1 MAALFP
7 IPGAPTDYELFSG
20 EGTTIQVNLA
30 AQWELCDIVRSG
42 VTRLRNRGLEVGG
55 LLLGHTGSQIRLES
69 VRDFPI
75 EYQYGPSYRLSSAD
89 LEHLESRLLMLA
101 PDPRQR
107 VIGHFRS
114 VTNGDPGVTESDV
127 AISRLL
133 GLHPLVLVIG
143 ASLIEAPPARLY
155 RKSGDQFVELVAFSL
170 SPFNPATLAVPPGD
184 AIPELPANL
193 PESTVPV
200 AATTVPAPAIP
211 ELSSNLA
218 DSALAVDAAISLQ
231 PEVPELPAHLPE
243 SIVPVGATT
252 VPAPLAP
259 QFQSSLPDS
268 KVPVAATNTLAPV
281 APEVEVSMCVPAAP
295 ESSTILPGS
304 AEPVAATNSLA
315 CAVPE
320 FPVSLPGFARGQPR
334 TRSRWPLRA
343 ACLAGAAL
351 ALLGIVRFL
360 VLNRPAAP
368 VSTATRAIGLR
379 VSQPE
384 TASPLANNE
393 ASRAEPKPEPEI
405 VVTHRGQNEPVA
417 GAIRRLAGP
426 RSDRRPAVAA
436 PYAAKTPQLQE
447 PPPANTGAASVVS
460 SLPAGFVPESP
471 GPIKPLVESVVNYVA
486 PVPIQK
492 SDPIVPI
499 EVRSAMKNSQSVEVK
514 VKIDAQG
521 RVTAASS
528 INAVSLRPGLLDRA
542 AVQAAY
548 FWQFQ
553 PARRN
558 GVPVESE
565 SILKFDF
572 NLDSGAEHDVA
583 YLAPVPIRKSI
594 PSVPVNLRSLV
605 QNNTSVDVK
614 VRIDEEGRVIAST
627 PVNSVSSLQRLLGP
641 TAAQAAILWR
651 FAPARRNGAPVESE
665 SILKF
670 DFQPY

>member
-1 MAALFP
+1 MAALSP
-7 IPGAPTDYELFSG
+7 IPGASTDYELFSG
-20 EGTTIQVNLA
+20 EGVAIQVNLA
-30 AQWELCDIVRSG
+30 AQWELCELVRSG
-42 VTRLRNRGLEVGG
+42 VARLRKRGLEVGG
-55 LLLGHTGSQIRLES
+55 LLLGHAGSQIRLES
-69 VRDFPI
+69 VRDFSI
-75 EYQYGPSYRLSSAD
+75 EYHYGPSYRLSSTD
-89 LEHLESRLLMLA
+89 LENLESRLLMLTT
-101 PDPRQR
+101 DPRQR

-114 VTNGDPGVTESDV
+114 VTKGDTGVTESDV
-127 AISRLL
+127 TISRLL
-133 GLHPLVLVIG
+133 GLQPLVLVIG
-143 ASLIEAPPARLY
+143 ASPIEAPPARLY
-155 RKSGDQFVELVAFSL
+155 RKSGDQFVELVSFSL
-170 SPFNPATLAVPPGD
+170 SPFNAATPAVPPGD
-184 AIPELPANL
+184 AIPELAANL

-200 AATTVPAPAIP
+200 AATTVPGPAIP

-218 DSALAVDAAISLQ
+218 EPTVQVAAAI
-231 PEVPELPAHLPE
+231 
-243 SIVPVGATT
+243 

-268 KVPVAATNTLAPV
+268 KVPVAATNSLAPV
-281 APEVEVSMCVPAAP
+281 AQDVAVSLCEPAAP
-295 ESSTILPGS
+295 ESATILPGS
-304 AEPVAATNSLA
+304 AEPVAATDSLA

-320 FPVSLPGFARGQPR
+320 FRASLPAFAKDQPR
-334 TRSRWPLRA
+334 TRARWPLRA
-343 ACLAGAAL
+343 ACLAAAAL
-351 ALLGIVRFL
+351 ALLGVVRFL

-368 VSTATRAIGLR
+368 VSTATRAIGLP
-379 VSQPE
+379 VSHLE
-384 TASPLANNE
+384 TASRAKKE
-393 ASRAEPKPEPEI
+393 AASAKPKPGPEI
-405 VVTHRGQNEPVA
+405 VETHRAHSEPAA
-417 GAIRRLAGP
+417 GAIRRPARP
-426 RSDRRPAVAA
+426 RSDHRPAVAPA
-436 PYAAKTPQLQE
+436 DAARTPQLQE
-447 PPPANTGAASVVS
+447 PPPAVTGALSVVS
-460 SLPAGFVPESP
+460 SLPDGFVPESP
-471 GPIKPLVESVVNYVA
+471 GPIKPRMESVVSYVA
-486 PVPIQK
+486 PVAIQK

-514 VKIDAQG
+514 VKIDAEG
-521 RVTAASS
+521 RVTTASS
-528 INAVSLRPGLLDRA
+528 INAASLRPGLLDRA

-565 SILKFDF
+565 TILKFDF
-572 NLDSGAEHDVA
+572 TLDSGAEHDVA

-614 VRIDEEGRVIAST
+614 VRIDEQGRVIAST

>member
-1 MAALFP
+1 MAALSP
-7 IPGAPTDYELFSG
+7 IPDAPTDYQLLSG
-20 EGTTIQVNLA
+20 EGITIEVNLA
-30 AQWELCDIVRSG
+30 AQWELCDLVRRG
-42 VTRLRNRGLEVGG
+42 VTRLRKRGLEVGG
-55 LLLGHTGSQIRLES
+55 LLLGHAGSQIRLES
-69 VRDFPI
+69 VRDFSI
-75 EYQYGPSYRLSSAD
+75 EYHYGPSYRLSNTD
-89 LEHLESRLLMLA
+89 LQNLESRLLMLA
-101 PDPRQR
+101 NDPRQR

-114 VTNGDPGVTESDV
+114 VTKGDPGVTESDV
-127 AISRLL
+127 TISRLL
-133 GLHPLVLVIG
+133 GLQPLVLVIE
-143 ASLIEAPPARLY
+143 ASLMEAPPARLY

-170 SPFNPATLAVPPGD
+170 RPFNPATPAVPPGD
-184 AIPELPANL
+184 PIPELPANL

-211 ELSSNLA
+211 ELSANLA
-218 DSALAVDAAISLQ
+218 NSAN
-231 PEVPELPAHLPE
+231 LPE
-243 SIVPVGATT
+243 STVPVAATI

-259 QFQSSLPDS
+259 QFQASVPDS
-268 KVPVAATNTLAPV
+268 KAPVAATNSLAPL
-281 APEVEVSMCVPAAP
+281 APEPAA
-295 ESSTILPGS
+295 ILPGS
-304 AEPVAATNSLA
+304 AEPVAAPNSLA
-315 CAVPE
+315 FAVPE

-334 TRSRWPLRA
+334 TRSRRPLRA

-351 ALLGIVRFL
+351 ALLGIVRLL

-368 VSTATRAIGLR
+368 VSTATRAIGLP
-379 VSQPE
+379 VPHPE
-384 TASPLANNE
+384 TASRPANKE
-393 ASRAEPKPEPEI
+393 APSAEPKSAPEI
-405 VVTHRGQNEPVA
+405 VVTHRAQSEPVA
-417 GAIRRLAGP
+417 AAIRRLASPG
-426 RSDRRPAVAA
+426 SDRRPAVAP
-436 PYAAKTPQLQE
+436 PYAARTPQLQE
-447 PPPANTGAASVVS
+447 PPPAVTGAPSVVS
-460 SLPAGFVPESP
+460 SLPAGFVPASP
-471 GPIKPLVESVVNYVA
+471 GPIEPRMETVVNYVA

-499 EVRSAMKNSQSVEVK
+499 EVRSAMKSSQSVEVK
-514 VKIDAQG
+514 VKIDAEG

-565 SILKFDF
+565 TILKFDF
-572 NLDSGAEHDVA
+572 TLDPGAEHDVA
-583 YLAPVPIRKSI
+583 YLAPVPILKSI

-651 FAPARRNGAPVESE
+651 FTPARRNGAPVESE

-670 DFQPY
+670 DFQSH